1 MTIKSFMKIMP
12 HTSVHGN
19 SIEYVVIN
27 NKNRKI
33 LAQGSKNEIMTT
45 EYIALNIVD
54 IDLDDNEID
63 INVEE

>member
-12 HTSVHGN
+12 IN
-19 SIEYVVIN
+19 SAYGDPIDYKVIN

-33 LAQGSKNEIMTT
+33 LAQGSKNEIMAT
-45 EYIALNIVD
+45 EYISLSIVD
-54 IDLDDNEID
+54 IDLDNNEVD

>member
-12 HTSVHGN
+12 IN
-19 SIEYVVIN
+19 SAYGDTIKYTVIN

-33 LAQGSKNEIMTT
+33 LVQGSKNEIMAT
-45 EYIALNIVD
+45 EYILLSIVD
-54 IDLDDNEID
+54 IDLDNNEVD